1 MGATEVDWS
10 MGSQAARL
18 ADWDTA
24 LQIGKKVAGPGVP
37 VPAVERARM
46 REDFAE
52 LVPHAESLITSFSGL
67 SVEGF
72 RSRAWVMSRGEW
84 IRANLNG
91 LQRLIEPLAARV
103 MADKASRASYKRK
116 AMGAQAGALLGY
128 VGKRVLGQY
137 DVFVPPDDEGLLYF
151 VGPNVAEVE
160 RTFGLPARDFRL
172 WIAIHEV
179 THRVQFGAAPW
190 LRDHLAGMIDTYLG
204 SVSLDS
210 KDLMNQLKRAAD
222 EAKEGVDLR
231 GMGALFLILTPAQ
244 RELVMTL
251 QGIMSLLEGHA
262 SFVMNEVG
270 REHVADVDRMRRTL
284 AKRRKS
290 SNVERT
296 FQKAIGF
303 EQKIRQYD
311 AGERFVREAVRLGGQ
326 DVVQPRVGAAG
337 QPPDASPRSPTP
349 PRGSRGWW
357 SSRPDA
363 PPPGRRPRPR
373 AGHGHGPR
381 ARHVRAGRPRARL
394 RLGRPGLGLP
404 PRVARAAPAPV
415 PDPARGL
422 PLRSPAAPGIG
433 GRRRV
438 REAARRAA
446 SRCRSI
452 SGSPT
457 DAPAEGESVE
467 AWATG
472 RRGQAMSRACAAR
485 VRRQRSWP
493 RDTRSTTRPRR
504 CCSTCI
510 TGTRARWVGRHL
522 AGRPGPTSSR
532 SSTCPA
538 PTSRPS
544 AARSACVHGAT
555 RRTRTA
561 ASCGTRS
568 GSTRSRC
575 WRR

>member
-1 MGATEVDWS
+1 MGATDVDWS

-24 LQIGKKVAGPGVP
+24 LQIGKKVSGPGVP

-46 REDFAE
+46 REHFAE

-128 VGKRVLGQY
+128 VGRRVLGQY

-160 RTFGLPARDFRL
+160 RIFGLPARDFRL

-222 EAKEGVDLR
+222 EAKEGVDFR

-311 AGERFVREAVRLGGQ
+311 AGERFVREAVRLAGQ
-326 DVVQPRVGAAG
+326 DSFNLVWAGPDNLPSLAEISDPAA
-337 QPPDASPRSPTP
+337 
-349 PRGSRGWW
+349 W
-357 SSRPDA
+357 
-363 PPPGRRPRPR
+363 
-373 AGHGHGPR
+373 
-381 ARHVRAGRPRARL
+381 
-394 RLGRPGLGLP
+394 
-404 PRVARAAPAPV
+404 VARV
-415 PDPARGL
+415 
-422 PLRSPAAPGIG
+422 
-433 GRRRV
+433 
-438 REAARRAA
+438 
-446 SRCRSI
+446 
-452 SGSPT
+452 
-457 DAPAEGESVE
+457 VE
-467 AWATG
+467 
-472 RRGQAMSRACAAR
+472 
-485 VRRQRSWP
+485 
-493 RDTRSTTRPRR
+493 
-504 CCSTCI
+504 
-510 TGTRARWVGRHL
+510 
-522 AGRPGPTSSR
+522 
-532 SSTCPA
+532 
-538 PTSRPS
+538 
-544 AARSACVHGAT
+544 
-555 RRTRTA
+555 
-561 ASCGTRS
+561 
-568 GSTRSRC
+568 
-575 WRR
+575 

>member
-24 LQIGKKVAGPGVP
+24 LQIGKKVSGPGVP

-326 DVVQPRVGAAG
+326 DSFNLVWARPNNLPSLAEISDPAA
-337 QPPDASPRSPTP
+337 
-349 PRGSRGWW
+349 W
-357 SSRPDA
+357 
-363 PPPGRRPRPR
+363 
-373 AGHGHGPR
+373 
-381 ARHVRAGRPRARL
+381 
-394 RLGRPGLGLP
+394 
-404 PRVARAAPAPV
+404 VARV
-415 PDPARGL
+415 
-422 PLRSPAAPGIG
+422 
-433 GRRRV
+433 
-438 REAARRAA
+438 
-446 SRCRSI
+446 
-452 SGSPT
+452 
-457 DAPAEGESVE
+457 VE
-467 AWATG
+467 
-472 RRGQAMSRACAAR
+472 
-485 VRRQRSWP
+485 
-493 RDTRSTTRPRR
+493 
-504 CCSTCI
+504 
-510 TGTRARWVGRHL
+510 
-522 AGRPGPTSSR
+522 
-532 SSTCPA
+532 
-538 PTSRPS
+538 
-544 AARSACVHGAT
+544 
-555 RRTRTA
+555 
-561 ASCGTRS
+561 
-568 GSTRSRC
+568 
-575 WRR
+575 

>member
-24 LQIGKKVAGPGVP
+24 LQIGKKVSGPGVP

-128 VGKRVLGQY
+128 VGRRVLGQY

-222 EAKEGVDLR
+222 EAKEGVDFR

-311 AGERFVREAVRLGGQ
+311 AGERFVREAVRLAGQ
-326 DVVQPRVGAAG
+326 DSFNIVWAGPDNLPSLAEISDPAA
-337 QPPDASPRSPTP
+337 
-349 PRGSRGWW
+349 W
-357 SSRPDA
+357 
-363 PPPGRRPRPR
+363 
-373 AGHGHGPR
+373 
-381 ARHVRAGRPRARL
+381 
-394 RLGRPGLGLP
+394 
-404 PRVARAAPAPV
+404 VARV
-415 PDPARGL
+415 
-422 PLRSPAAPGIG
+422 
-433 GRRRV
+433 
-438 REAARRAA
+438 
-446 SRCRSI
+446 
-452 SGSPT
+452 
-457 DAPAEGESVE
+457 VE
-467 AWATG
+467 
-472 RRGQAMSRACAAR
+472 
-485 VRRQRSWP
+485 
-493 RDTRSTTRPRR
+493 
-504 CCSTCI
+504 
-510 TGTRARWVGRHL
+510 
-522 AGRPGPTSSR
+522 
-532 SSTCPA
+532 
-538 PTSRPS
+538 
-544 AARSACVHGAT
+544 
-555 RRTRTA
+555 
-561 ASCGTRS
+561 
-568 GSTRSRC
+568 
-575 WRR
+575 